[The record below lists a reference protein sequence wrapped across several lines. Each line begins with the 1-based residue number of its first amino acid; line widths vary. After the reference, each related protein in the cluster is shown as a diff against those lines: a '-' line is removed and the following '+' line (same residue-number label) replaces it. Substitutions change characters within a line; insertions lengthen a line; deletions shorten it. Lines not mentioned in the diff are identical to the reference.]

1 MADLTNLPIF
11 KSFDQIEKGLGEAK
25 NLILKSPT
33 GSGKSLGL
41 PILLFQKK
49 IVSGQILVVQPRRI
63 AARSLATKAAQLI
76 NSEIGDRIGYQVR
89 FENKTSDKSKVI
101 YLTDGILF
109 RKILSDR
116 FLSRVEIVIFD
127 EFHER
132 SLQMDTSLALLKK
145 LQETKRPNI
154 RIILTSAT
162 VETNKLKNYLSSSK
176 IIELFIK
183 NYPVQKLYR
192 PLQNNESL
200 WSRVCIEIKKIKTE
214 IDGDILIFV
223 SGFYEISKIIKQIH
237 AQSWSKTFSVYPLHG
252 DMSLGEQERVIKKS
266 EKRKIIVSTN
276 IAETSL
282 TIEGVRIVID
292 TGFAK
297 RSSFDPIRRINVL
310 LPQKIS
316 KSSADQR
323 CGRAG
328 RTSSGYCIRLWSE
341 NDHHSRSE
349 MEIPSVLKLEL
360 SEIYLSLCAV
370 DEIPQSIPWLEFPS
384 ESSFLKTKEFLVE
397 ADLIDKNN
405 KITTK
410 GLEVSKFPLSPS
422 LGLGLIEAKR
432 YGCLPAFS
440 LILAYIDDRS
450 PIIDKEFKEDIIV
463 SQDSETFLENE
474 ASLNNSDLKLL
485 LLIWVFAKRSSFSF
499 KSCSNAGV
507 HSNRCKIADQL
518 AIRYCKLADTN
529 VTDFSFLKT
538 KKLPLV
544 LLKIFSHQLAYSLSR
559 GKKTFQSLNGST
571 FHLSK
576 RSRVKDSN
584 WVLPL
589 KITEKII
596 KGQVSLEMEF
606 VTEINEEDVI
616 SLFEKTILHK
626 NEVFLNPETRKV
638 VRRKFLQL
646 GEIKFRFEESDDIS
660 DEEFCLAYVDEL
672 KSGRLSLKNWDSKVE
687 SFLNRINYT
696 NENYP
701 EYEIQN
707 FDDDFRES
715 LFFEICKGTRSWKEI
730 KNRNVLNILHSMYLD
745 QEIEL
750 LDKIA
755 PIEIRLRANER
766 SYRIFYKG
774 SDAIVRVKIQDLYNL
789 KSHPKIP
796 FTDQLIMLEILA
808 PNDRCVQV
816 TKNLNEFWDGSY
828 IQIKKE
834 LSGRYPKHEW
844 R

>member
-1 MADLTNLPIF
+1 
-11 KSFDQIEKGLGEAK
+11 
-25 NLILKSPT
+25 
-33 GSGKSLGL
+33 
-41 PILLFQKK
+41 
-49 IVSGQILVVQPRRI
+49 
-63 AARSLATKAAQLI
+63 
-76 NSEIGDRIGYQVR
+76 
-89 FENKTSDKSKVI
+89 
-101 YLTDGILF
+101 
-109 RKILSDR
+109 
-116 FLSRVEIVIFD
+116 
-127 EFHER
+127 
-132 SLQMDTSLALLKK
+132 
-145 LQETKRPNI
+145 
-154 RIILTSAT
+154 
-162 VETNKLKNYLSSSK
+162 
-176 IIELFIK
+176 
-183 NYPVQKLYR
+183 
-192 PLQNNESL
+192 
-200 WSRVCIEIKKIKTE
+200 
-214 IDGDILIFV
+214 
-223 SGFYEISKIIKQIH
+223 
-237 AQSWSKTFSVYPLHG
+237 
-252 DMSLGEQERVIKKS
+252 
-266 EKRKIIVSTN
+266 
-276 IAETSL
+276 
-282 TIEGVRIVID
+282 
-292 TGFAK
+292 
-297 RSSFDPIRRINVL
+297 
-310 LPQKIS
+310 
-316 KSSADQR
+316 
-323 CGRAG
+323 
-328 RTSSGYCIRLWSE
+328 
-341 NDHHSRSE
+341 

-485 LLIWVFAKRSSFSF
+485 LLIWVFAKRSLFSF

-626 NEVFLNPETRKV
+626 NEVF
-638 VRRKFLQL
+638 
-646 GEIKFRFEESDDIS
+646 
-660 DEEFCLAYVDEL
+660 
-672 KSGRLSLKNWDSKVE
+672 
-687 SFLNRINYT
+687 
-696 NENYP
+696 
-701 EYEIQN
+701 
-707 FDDDFRES
+707 
-715 LFFEICKGTRSWKEI
+715 
-730 KNRNVLNILHSMYLD
+730 
-745 QEIEL
+745 
-750 LDKIA
+750 
-755 PIEIRLRANER
+755 
-766 SYRIFYKG
+766 
-774 SDAIVRVKIQDLYNL
+774 
-789 KSHPKIP
+789 
-796 FTDQLIMLEILA
+796 
-808 PNDRCVQV
+808 
-816 TKNLNEFWDGSY
+816 
-828 IQIKKE
+828 
-834 LSGRYPKHEW
+834 
-844 R
+844 